1 MEQLLSF
8 DGPLNVRNR
17 DFLFLGQAMRE
28 NGNLASVKEIEPPV
42 LDMPL
47 PDAQLVNAIPQL
59 IRRRPPEFVSKLS
72 QKLNPGTTIRPCPF
86 IGSQD
91 FLEPT

>member
-1 MEQLLSF
+1 
-8 DGPLNVRNR
+8 
-17 DFLFLGQAMRE
+17 MRQ
-28 NGNLASVKEIEPPV
+28 NGYLASVKEIEQPI
-42 LDMPL
+42 LDMAL
-47 PDAQLVNAIPQL
+47 PDAQLINIVPQI